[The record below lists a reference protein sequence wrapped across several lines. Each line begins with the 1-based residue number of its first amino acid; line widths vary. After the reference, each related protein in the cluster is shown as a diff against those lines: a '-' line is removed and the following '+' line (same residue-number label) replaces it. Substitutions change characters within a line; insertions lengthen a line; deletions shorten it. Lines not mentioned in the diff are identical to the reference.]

1 MTTARS
7 TNQGK
12 SGILGSKKNK
22 HMVLWSTKPVDGS
35 FPKRRYIT
43 FSDCLKAGTFKRWG
57 TCDLHFYQQKQIK
70 RVRVV
75 RRADGYQ
82 AQLCLDKE
90 RLDKRELTVH
100 NVGIDVGLNH
110 LYTDSDGQTVA
121 NPQHLGKSEKSLKR
135 IQCRMSKSKKGSKNR
150 AKFRNKLARKH
161 LRLCC

>member
-1 MTTARS
+1 
-7 TNQGK
+7 
-12 SGILGSKKNK
+12 
-22 HMVLWSTKPVDGS
+22 
-35 FPKRRYIT
+35 
-43 FSDCLKAGTFKRWG
+43 
-57 TCDLHFYQQKQIK
+57 
-70 RVRVV
+70 
-75 RRADGYQ
+75 
-82 AQLCLDKE
+82 
-90 RLDKRELTVH
+90 LDKRELTVH